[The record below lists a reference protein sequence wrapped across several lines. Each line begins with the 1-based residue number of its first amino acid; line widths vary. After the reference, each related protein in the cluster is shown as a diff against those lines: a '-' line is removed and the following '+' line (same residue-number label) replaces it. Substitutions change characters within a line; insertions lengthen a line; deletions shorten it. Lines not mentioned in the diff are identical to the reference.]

1 MGPRHRALAALVL
14 GGSCTFAAAA
24 EGPGL
29 TVNSDD
35 LQWPRLQGR
44 VALQPAPTL
53 GGSIAGS
60 RSAPSA
66 NSLGVM
72 GDYYVTPS
80 FLGPTRAGGFRAT
93 SGLLMGSRGSTWA
106 VPSPSLGTSTGSRER
121 TLFGAQGTTLVP
133 GDTSGDNQTVPYLGV
148 GYTGLSV
155 RGGWSFSA
163 DLGLSLNAGSA
174 VKLGRVFT
182 GSQSLDDAVRDMR
195 WSPLVQLGVS
205 YSF

>member
-1 MGPRHRALAALVL
+1 MGPRTRAFAALVL
-14 GGSCTFAAAA
+14 GGSCIVAAAA

-44 VALQPAPTL
+44 VALQATPTTGGAIVGSRTTPSPNTL
-53 GGSIAGS
+53 GLMS
-60 RSAPSA
+60 
-66 NSLGVM
+66 
-72 GDYYVTPS
+72 DYYVTPS
-80 FLGPTRAGGFRAT
+80 FLGPQRAGGFRAT
-93 SGLLMGSRGSTWA
+93 SGLVMGSRASSWA
-106 VPSPSLGTSTGSRER
+106 VPSPSLGNTGSGQGRV
-121 TLFGAQGTTLVP
+121 FGSPGNTLVP
-133 GDTSGDNQTVPYLGV
+133 GDTTGDTPVTGYLGL
-148 GYTGLSV
+148 GYTGLST

-163 DLGLSLNAGSA
+163 DVGLSLNAGSA

-182 GSQSLDDAVRDMR
+182 GSQSLDDATRDMR

>member
-14 GGSCTFAAAA
+14 GGSCTWAAAA

-35 LQWPRLQGR
+35 LEWPRLQGR
-44 VALQPAPTL
+44 VALQAAPAW
-53 GGSIAGS
+53 GGAVAGS
-60 RSAPSA
+60 RSAPSP
-66 NSLGVM
+66 NSLGLM

-80 FLGPTRAGGFRAT
+80 FLGPSRTGGFRAT
-93 SGLLMGSRGSTWA
+93 SGLVMGSRGSTWA
-106 VPSPSLGTSTGSRER
+106 VPSPSLGNTGSARER
-121 TLFGAQGTTLVP
+121 RLFGAPGNTLVP
-133 GDTSGDNQTVPYLGV
+133 GDTTGDTSTVPYLGV
-148 GYTGLSV
+148 GYTGLSA